1 MLEPDFNKPSDGL
14 LPAIAQDFETGEILM
29 QAYMSKESWN
39 ETLKCGYA
47 VYYSRSRQ
55 ELWKKGATSGNL
67 QEIKEILLDCDCD
80 SIILKINQIGG
91 VACHTG
97 RRSCFFNVIPLKND

>member
-1 MLEPDFNKPSDGL
+1 MIKPDFNKSEGL
-14 LPAIAQDFETGEILM
+14 LPAIAQDYETGEILM
-29 QAYMSKESWN
+29 QAFMNEESWN
-39 ETLKCGYA
+39 ETLKSGYA

-67 QEIKEILLDCDCD
+67 QEVKEILLDCDLD
-80 SIILKINQIGG
+80 SILLKIKQIGG

-97 RRSCFFNVIPLKND
+97 KRSCFFNSVPLEK